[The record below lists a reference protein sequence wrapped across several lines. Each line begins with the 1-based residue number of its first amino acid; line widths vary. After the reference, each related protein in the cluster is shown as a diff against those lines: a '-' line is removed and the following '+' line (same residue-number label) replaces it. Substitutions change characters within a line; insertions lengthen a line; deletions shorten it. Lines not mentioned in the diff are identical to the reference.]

1 MVSRVYNRVARR
13 YDDDWAGIYARAR
26 ARNLQQILDQLP
38 SAQTRVDT
46 VDFGI
51 GTGNAL
57 HELGQFVS
65 LGHCTG
71 FDVSTGMLDQAANKL
86 RGQVKLINDD
96 VSASRKYLG
105 AESVD
110 LALCHFLLSFVDSG
124 LVLEET
130 LRVLRPGGLL
140 SLATS
145 TRHSLKELH
154 SGRFRHTGRLFGVE
168 RHLSQSSTPADH
180 DSCLQTLRDH
190 GFEIAAEELLRQP
203 VCFQSFDDVRDWAL
217 HSGWVA
223 SALEDHTSLR
233 IAGASGLFALARI
246 FMHPLYPIH
255 AVNEASIVLA
265 RKPFE
270 PVESSAAMIG
280 EMVGADRQQETTEIG
295 LPANSS

>member
-1 MVSRVYNRVARR
+1 MVSRVYNRVAGR

-26 ARNLQQILDQLP
+26 ARNLQQITDQLSSTP
-38 SAQTRVDT
+38 TRVDT

-57 HELGQFVS
+57 HELSQIVS

-71 FDVSTGMLDQAANKL
+71 FDVSTGMLDQAASKL

-96 VSASRKYLG
+96 VSASKKYLG

-124 LVLEET
+124 LVLQEAF
-130 LRVLRPGGLL
+130 RVLRPGGLL

-145 TRHSLKELH
+145 TQHSLEELH
-154 SGRFRHTGRLFGVE
+154 QGRFRHTGRLFGVE
-168 RHLSQSSTPADH
+168 RYLSQSSTPVDH
-180 DSCLQTLRDH
+180 DSCLQMLRQH
-190 GFEIAAEELLRQP
+190 GFEIVAEELFRQP

-223 SALEDHTSLR
+223 SALEGHTSLR
-233 IAGASGLFALARI
+233 IAGATGLFALARL

-265 RKPFE
+265 RKPQ
-270 PVESSAAMIG
+270 VAAGAGAAMIG
-280 EMVGADRQQETTEIG
+280 ERVRSNQQAEATG
-295 LPANSS
+295 MG